1 MTMIVA
7 LPDGPARLAGL
18 TPFAIVGDLMQ
29 PQLNRGDFLML
40 APATSYSGEGVY
52 VLDFHGDG
60 VGSPYMASR
69 VAVRGAS
76 EVRIWHPNPLYS
88 KHVIGLDDFE
98 RAVRGKAVADVHMYV
113 PIHEI
118 ERIAA

>member
-1 MTMIVA
+1 MSA
-7 LPDGPARLAGL
+7 LAFPARPMAGL
-18 TPFAIVGDLMQ
+18 LPFAVVGDLMQ
-29 PQLNRGDFLML
+29 PQLYAGDFLML

-52 VLDFHGDG
+52 VLDFQGDG
-60 VGSPYMASR
+60 IGSPYLASR
-69 VAVRGAS
+69 VGVRGVS

-98 RAVRGKAVADVHMYV
+98 RAVRGRAVADVHMRV
-113 PIHEI
+113 PLHEI